1 MSTTTKFFI
10 TGATGEFIEFLMHR
24 RVSTLDTGYVGGTV
38 LERFLD
44 HPSAGSWTFTALVR
58 SKDKAAVL
66 QEAGV
71 TPILGDL
78 SDSDIVEKAAS
89 EADVVMAIVYHF
101 SF

>member
-1 MSTTTKFFI
+1 LT
-10 TGATGEFIEFLMHR
+10 
-24 RVSTLDTGYVGGTV
+24 TGYIGGTV

-66 QEAGV
+66 KEAGV

-78 SDSDIVEKAAS
+78 SDLDVIEKAAF
-89 EADVVMAIVYHF
+89 EADVVMAIVCHF
-101 SF
+101 SSSRRRTV